1 MADRRAVAR
10 TEADEAGVLSPEVR
24 EAVRY
29 MTTNYAGAVTLDD
42 LARLTNRSS
51 FQMIR
56 AFRRE
61 LGITPHSWLIQLR
74 LRVGASLLE
83 RGESI
88 ASIACD
94 VGFAD
99 QAHFTRHFKRLH
111 GETPNRFRKAASAYA
126 GTAGTSFASAGHA
139 P

>member
-1 MADRRAVAR
+1 
-10 TEADEAGVLSPEVR
+10 
-24 EAVRY
+24 

-61 LGITPHSWLIQLR
+61 LGITPHSWLIHLR

-88 ASIACD
+88 ASVACD

-99 QAHFTRHFKRLH
+99 QTHFTRHFKRLH
-111 GETPNRFRKAASAYA
+111 GKTPNRFRKAASAYA
-126 GTAGTSFASAGHA
+126 GQPELVSQTQAMRHDQPDPVSVT
-139 P
+139 